1 MATPSPSAAAS
12 GSTGPSAAPSQ
23 ASCGDLDVDATITR
37 WEGAAGSRIATLDV
51 KNVGGS
57 TCELGAPTVE
67 KLLDGL
73 GQPLITSTGDKAV
86 GSDVTLA
93 NDQTAQLLVQVANWC
108 TAKPA
113 VPVSIDLTLSTGA
126 SFVAEPANGVTFDPP
141 PCNGSSQPTT
151 LDVQSS
157 GWSYATAISR
167 RDLLSPLRAAA

>member
-1 MATPSPSAAAS
+1 MASPSASAAAS
-12 GSTGPSAAPSQ
+12 ASTGPSAAPSQ

-37 WEGAAGSRIATLDV
+37 WEGAAGSRIAMLEV

-57 TCELGAPTVE
+57 ACELGAPTVE

-113 VPVSIDLTLSTGA
+113 VPVSI
-126 SFVAEPANGVTFDPP
+126 EANW
-141 PCNGSSQPTT
+141 
-151 LDVQSS
+151 L
-157 GWSYATAISR
+157 AR
-167 RDLLSPLRAAA
+167 RFLRAKPMSKRENIFRR